1 MWYVLILFFG
11 FFIILYVFLLLF
23 FLEFFGFLSD
33 LFWIGGGGGVVEVVV
48 DLLFLGFKMLII
60 FVVLGVSFLI
70 VEKNRI
76 YFNFLLFLVLKKNG

>member
-33 LFWIGGGGGVVEVVV
+33 LFWIGGRGGVVEVVV

-70 VEKNRI
+70 VENK
-76 YFNFLLFLVLKKNG
+76 